1 MSLKEVHVN
10 VRSPLSCFYCWRHIP
25 PHQLKWISE
34 SKELFE
40 DHRLGEEQARFLPT
54 RFTADGRAIDE
65 MGSPCDRLACPNCHL
80 PIPKESL
87 RTRPFFVS
95 VAGTPSSGKTFFLT
109 AMIHCLRKILA
120 DKACF
125 SFESLES
132 GGSKLLFENEDRLF
146 GNPESDELV
155 SLEKTQEFG
164 ELYRLVQFNQEL
176 VSYPQPFLFHLRPTL
191 DHPHRRQKQ
200 KISRLIALYDNAG
213 ESFDV
218 GRDSLVNPVTR
229 HLGLANVLMFCL
241 DLHQETA
248 FQNKIRKPR
257 SGVNPR
263 ERPNAE
269 PNNLSEWATDK
280 PPSIHSSIPQES
292 SMGFKT
298 GAQRSR
304 ERTAKPLRPGH
315 QLESFKEMCRRAN
328 QYSPT
333 QSTRR
338 NLIIVV
344 TKFDEWSSKLG
355 VTLTRKLWSRND
367 RFKIS
372 AFDTELV
379 SETSQTLRNILH
391 KRIPEFVETA
401 ERFSDRVRFIPVSAM
416 GAAPELLDDGSNAVR
431 PKNITPVWTDVPLV
445 YAMSKW
451 CGGLIPFAK
460 SKSPRHS

>member
-25 PHQLKWISE
+25 PHKLKWISE
-34 SKELFE
+34 SPTLRE
-40 DHRLGEEQARFLPT
+40 DERLGEEQARFLPS
-54 RFTADGRAIDE
+54 RFTPDGRAIDP
-65 MGSPCDRLACPNCHL
+65 MGEPCERLACPNCHL
-80 PIPKESL
+80 PMPKESL

-109 AMIHCLRKILA
+109 AMIHRLRKILA
-120 DKACF
+120 EKACF
-125 SFESLES
+125 SFETLES
-132 GGSKLLFENEDRLF
+132 GGSKLLFENEHRLF
-146 GNPESDELV
+146 GEPDSDELV

-176 VSYPQPFLFHLRPTL
+176 VSYPQPFLFNLRPTM

-241 DLHQETA
+241 DLHQEKP
-248 FQNKIRKPR
+248 FQTKIRKPR
-257 SGVNPR
+257 AGQKGIANS
-263 ERPNAE
+263 
-269 PNNLSEWATDK
+269 
-280 PPSIHSSIPQES
+280 
-292 SMGFKT
+292 
-298 GAQRSR
+298 
-304 ERTAKPLRPGH
+304 LRPGH
-315 QLESFKEMCRRAN
+315 QLESFKEMCRRAD
-328 QYSPT
+328 QYAPSK
-333 QSTRR
+333 STRR

-344 TKFDEWSSKLG
+344 TKFDEWSSRLG
-355 VTLTRKLWSRND
+355 ITLTRKLWSRKD

-372 AFDTELV
+372 AFDTEFV
-379 SETSQTLRNILH
+379 SETSQKLRDILN
-391 KRIPEFVETA
+391 KRIPEFVDAA
-401 ERFSDRVRFIPVSAM
+401 EQFSDRVRFIPVSAI
-416 GAAPELLDDGSNAVR
+416 GSRPEFLSDGSNAVR
-431 PKNITPVWTDVPLV
+431 PKNINPIWTDVPLI

-460 SKSPRHS
+460 SKSTSE